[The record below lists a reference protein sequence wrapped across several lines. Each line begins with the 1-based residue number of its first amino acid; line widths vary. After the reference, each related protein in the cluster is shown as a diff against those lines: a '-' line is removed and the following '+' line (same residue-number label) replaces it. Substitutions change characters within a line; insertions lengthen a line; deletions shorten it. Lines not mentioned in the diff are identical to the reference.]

1 MSPVK
6 KGQQVALLKKKVVAE
21 VLEILEATYPSAE
34 SELDFSNPFEC
45 LVATMLSAQCTDQR
59 VNLITAE
66 LFKEIK
72 GPEDVVQLT
81 EEALQ
86 QKIRSCNYYKTKS
99 RHLLAACRQLLLHHG
114 GLVPNDREALMALP
128 GVGRKTANVVLSN
141 AFGVPAL
148 AVDTHVFRVS
158 NRLGL
163 VRANDPLETEQQLM
177 KSVPREKWSAAHHW
191 LILHGRRVCHART
204 PNCDHCPLNHQCPSY
219 GIMKPSK

>member
-1 MSPVK
+1 M
-6 KGQQVALLKKKVVAE
+6 KKKAVLE

-34 SELDFSNPFEC
+34 SELDFTNPFEC

-59 VNLITAE
+59 VNLITAT

-72 GPEDVVQLT
+72 GPEDVVQLS
-81 EEALQ
+81 EEELQ

-99 RHLLAACRQLLLHHG
+99 KHLLAACQQLLAQHNG
-114 GLVPNDREALMALP
+114 CIPNNREALMALP

-163 VRANDPLETEQQLM
+163 VRAGDPLETEQQLM
-177 KSVPREKWSAAHHW
+177 KTVPSDKWSAAHHW
-191 LILHGRRVCHART
+191 LILHGRRVCHARK
-204 PNCDHCPLNHQCPSY
+204 PNCISCSLNHLCPTFRA
-219 GIMKPSK
+219 SKQ